1 MYDPAVSDFGKTFI
15 IFIWHK
21 KDEISAGWSGS
32 LVVTVTAV
40 QRHTTL
46 HEEQERINGIFYQS
60 KNLLQERLHE
70 WPRVNLVQD
79 QVVDA
84 TKQQSNV

>member
-1 MYDPAVSDFGKTFI
+1 MSLYDPAVSDFGKTFI

-21 KDEISAGWSGS
+21 KRWNIGRVVSS
-32 LVVTVTAV
+32 LVVTVS

-79 QVVDA
+79 QMVDA